1 MNKTEIITEVSRMT
15 SVSVADCEKVLDAF
29 EEVLGGELN
38 RKGWKNGI
46 FDVIFKIMSKIKS
59 KKRVIGIYFFLF
71 MLSVNVWGQKEGRIL
86 TQSVRGRVIDA
97 ASGYPVAYVSVY
109 LMGKT
114 EIGGVTDS
122 LGRFVIK
129 NVPIGRHDIQASFV
143 GYEPTIFREILVTS
157 SKEVYLTIP
166 LKESIKELDEVMVR
180 PHLNKEQP
188 LNKMVTT
195 GARMLSVEEASRYA
209 GGMDDPARLVSSFAG
224 ISPSMSTNGISIHG
238 NAPHLLQWKLEDVE
252 IPNPKHFADL
262 SILGGGILSGL
273 SSLVLGN
280 SDFFTGAFPAEYDNA
295 VSGVFD
301 MKLRNGNNQKIE
313 NTFQIGLLGIDFA
326 SEGPLTQKHNS
337 SYIFNYRYSTTGLL
351 GDIGAVDIDGTL
363 DYQDLN
369 FKLSLPTRKAGVF
382 SIWGTALIDKSKG
395 DFEEN
400 TDKWESIGDMMKSST
415 KQYMGAGGIS
425 HRYFFN
431 NETQLKTTLA
441 VTYFKHE
448 GTMTSYDWNL
458 NSAPFLDLNR
468 SNTNLIFT
476 TAITRKF
483 SAKFTNKTGITY
495 TKMYYD
501 MDMNLA
507 PHQMHPMELISQ
519 GKGNTDLISGYTS
532 SSIGIS
538 EQVTLN
544 VGVNA
549 QVLTLNNSWALEP
562 RAGIKWQF
570 SPKSSFA
577 LAYGLHS
584 RMEKMDVYF
593 VKTQGTGDRS
603 VNKDLGFTRAHHVM
617 LSYGFKISDNM
628 NMKIEPY
635 FQQLYDVPV
644 IADSSYSVLNR
655 RDFYVENVLVNRGKG
670 RNIGVDITLERYLN
684 KGLYYMMTASIFDS
698 KYYGGDRKWRNTLY
712 NRNFIVNVLG
722 GKEWMVG
729 RDKQNMFSVNFKI
742 TLQGG
747 DRYAPVDEVA
757 TLLDPDREVQYDET
771 KAFSKQFS
779 PMFITNFSV
788 GYKINRKKVSH
799 EFAIKSLNTTGCEEY
814 YGHEYNFKTDKIKPI
829 RGATS
834 LPNVSYKLE
843 F

>member
-1 MNKTEIITEVSRMT
+1 MNKTEIITEVSQMT
-15 SVSVADCEKVLDAF
+15 SVSVADCEKVLDAL
-29 EEVLGGELN
+29 EEVLERELN
-38 RKGWKNGI
+38 RKGWKNGLFDMI
-46 FDVIFKIMSKIKS
+46 FQIMSKIKS

-97 ASGYPVAYVSVY
+97 ASGYPVAYASVY

-114 EIGGVTDS
+114 EVGGVTDS

-180 PHLNKEQP
+180 PQLNKEQP

-252 IPNPKHFADL
+252 IPNPNHFADL

-326 SEGPLTQKHNS
+326 SEGPLTRKHNS

-351 GDIGAVDIDGTL
+351 GNIGAVDIDGTL

-415 KQYMGAGGIS
+415 EQYMGAGGIS

-483 SAKFTNKTGITY
+483 SAKFTSKTGITY

-519 GKGNTDLISGYTS
+519 GKGNTDLISGYTN

-549 QVLTLNNSWALEP
+549 RVLTLNNSWTLEP

-655 RDFYVENVLVNRGKG
+655 RDFYVENALVNRGKG

-684 KGLYYMMTASIFDS
+684 KGLYYMVTASIFDS

-712 NRNFIVNVLG
+712 NRNFIINVLG

-799 EFAIKSLNTTGCEEY
+799 EFSIKSLNTTGCEEY

>member
-1 MNKTEIITEVSRMT
+1 MNKTEIITEVSQMT
-15 SVSVADCEKVLDAF
+15 SVSVTDCEKVLDAL

-38 RKGWKNGI
+38 RKGWKNGLFDMI
-46 FDVIFKIMSKIKS
+46 FQIMSKIKS
-59 KKRVIGIYFFLF
+59 KKRIIGIYFLLF

-97 ASGYPVAYVSVY
+97 ASGYPVAYASVY

-114 EIGGVTDS
+114 EVGGVTDS

-180 PHLNKEQP
+180 PQLNKEQP

-252 IPNPKHFADL
+252 IPNPNHFADL

-313 NTFQIGLLGIDFA
+313 NTFQIGLLGIDLA
-326 SEGPLTQKHNS
+326 SEGPLTRKRNS

-351 GDIGAVDIDGTL
+351 GDIGAIDIDGTL

-458 NSAPFLDLNR
+458 NLAPFLDLNR

-538 EQVTLN
+538 EQITLN

-549 QVLTLNNSWALEP
+549 QVLTLNNSWTLEP

-655 RDFYVENVLVNRGKG
+655 RDFYVENALVNRGKG

-684 KGLYYMMTASIFDS
+684 KGLYYMVTASIFDS

-729 RDKQNMFSVNFKI
+729 RDRQNMFSVNFKI

-799 EFAIKSLNTTGCEEY
+799 EFSIKSLNTTGCEEY